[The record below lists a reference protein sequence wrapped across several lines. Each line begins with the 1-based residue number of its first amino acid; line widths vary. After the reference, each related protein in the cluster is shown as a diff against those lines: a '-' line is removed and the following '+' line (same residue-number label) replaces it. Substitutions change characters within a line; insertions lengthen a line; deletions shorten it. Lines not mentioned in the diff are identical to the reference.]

1 METTYT
7 VSARKYR
14 PQRFE
19 AVVGQ
24 QHITETLEN
33 AVKKGHMAQAML
45 FCGPRG
51 VGKTTCARILARLIN
66 EVHTGPDL
74 DYSLNIF
81 ELDAASNN
89 SVEDIRQ
96 LIEQVR
102 FAPQVGKFKVY
113 IIDEVHM
120 LSSAAF
126 NAFLKTLEE
135 PPRHA
140 IFILATT
147 EKHKVLPTIL
157 SRCQIFDFKRIG
169 VEDIAKHLAFVASK
183 EGIVAEPEALHMIA
197 QKADGALRD
206 SLSIFDRI
214 AAFSSGDIT
223 YASVVENL
231 QILDYDVYFNVVDKF
246 KANDVPGVLLDF
258 HDVLS
263 KGFDAHLFLVGLT
276 GHVRDVLMAHHP
288 STVHL
293 LEVPDSVKRRYAEQA
308 QTISAGFLARAMKR
322 LTECESKYKQS
333 YNPRLQ
339 LEVALIE
346 LADGMALNGED
357 VEKKKPTNESLVAA
371 ARPQNPVGLSPVPPA
386 PSVPSA
392 PPVPPV
398 QRVDSATPDPVTEAI
413 SESLPE
419 SISESFPE
427 SISEALP
434 EKPKTPSVN
443 TSRRIRS
450 AFSLSDALVESS
462 VIPSMDSETG
472 AGTSAGS
479 KRNTAYTSNALQ
491 IAWREYVETLKDRPA
506 VFNIVNPMHIS
517 ANADHSI
524 PLVVSNT
531 IQQSYLERERDSM
544 LSFLRNRMEN
554 DGISVVFT
562 VERSAAQK
570 VVYTP
575 EERFAYLVEKNPHL
589 VEFRREFELDIE

>member
-1 METTYT
+1 
-7 VSARKYR
+7 
-14 PQRFE
+14 
-19 AVVGQ
+19 
-24 QHITETLEN
+24 
-33 AVKKGHMAQAML
+33 MAQAML

-66 EVHTGPDL
+66 EVHTGTDL

-183 EGIVAEPEALHMIA
+183 EGITAEPEALHMIA

-214 AAFSSGDIT
+214 AAFSSGVIT

-231 QILDYDVYFNVVDKF
+231 QILDYDVYFNVVDKL

-333 YNPRLQ
+333 YNPRLL

-346 LADGMALNGED
+346 LADGMALNGEE
-357 VEKKKPTNESLVAA
+357 VEKKKPTSEPLVAA
-371 ARPQNPVGLSPVPPA
+371 VPAQDPVSLSPVPP
-386 PSVPSA
+386 VPA
-392 PPVPPV
+392 VN
-398 QRVDSATPDPVTEAI
+398 RATTDPV
-413 SESLPE
+413 SE
-419 SISESFPE
+419 SISDPIPE
-427 SISEALP
+427 PISEEL
-434 EKPKTPSVN
+434 KTPFVN
-443 TSRRIRS
+443 TSRRSRS
-450 AFSLSDALVESS
+450 AFSLSDALVESA
-462 VIPSMDSETG
+462 VIPSKDNGVGDG
-472 AGTSAGS
+472 APAES
-479 KRNTAYTSNALQ
+479 KRNTEYTSNALQ

-506 VFNIVNPMHIS
+506 VFNIVNPMLVS

-524 PLVVSNT
+524 PLVVSNA

-562 VERSAAQK
+562 IERSAAQK